1 MNGLS
6 FQFGK
11 MTLLVLFLSKYEE
24 NGLPS
29 LIRKAFRNLNLI
41 LSVLQDK
48 ASHPNP
54 LLIEVRIC

>member
-6 FQFGK
+6 FQLGK

-29 LIRKAFRNLNLI
+29 LIREAFGNLNLI
-41 LSVLQDK
+41 LSVM
-48 ASHPNP
+48 S
-54 LLIEVRIC
+54 